1 MQVTF
6 CAGDEPTLNGRI
18 EREIG
23 VIKGRTRVLLKSA
36 RAPISYW
43 PLAARHALEERCR
56 QQLWMLGVASAEI
69 LPFGCVAAA
78 RKKTWEQRGQAWKWP
93 YQRVRCWGPAAD
105 MSLTSRGHF
114 IETTDGRF
122 MRSTV
127 IVVPSEASE
136 VVRKALEGHE
146 GQHPEGEGV
155 ASPTDHAPGSVED
168 APWDVGMLHSSTPED
183 EETKHHGEEAKL
195 FETPMNEIILEEPQK
210 RDVLLVH
217 QHDQPRFRLHGKTAP
232 TQRHQL
238 PKDLSFHRVQE
249 RGEEVVVNKIKVA
262 NDKEALEEDC
272 IARVRAMEQWG
283 LRHVVQEEAAQ
294 LLQSEGCQEST
305 AAATEVMTKAVKE
318 IEELERQLVDQQKVQ
333 EVKIRSLTK
342 QVEEQVLQTRVIPM
356 EEVRQDLERWKPAFE
371 KEVNSL
377 VGGPVVP
384 VDAKEIQ
391 EMKDKGMELEI
402 LPMKAIASKKPP
414 DRLKARIVVCGNF
427 SEQPEGENISVGGAC
442 AQAIRCVCHT
452 AAMRRWGLG
461 SIDVTGAFLQAP
473 RRPRNKVTLTEPPS
487 VLKEMNLVG
496 KDTKWRVECALYGLQ
511 ESPSDWASFRTMGL
525 KELQW
530 QDEFDQYSLEETPE
544 KHIWKIKGKK
554 GTMEGAIAVYV
565 DDFLVAMPEERLTAA
580 FQAIKKKW
588 KCSEEELV
596 NAEKPMR
603 FCGYEIKKKAR
614 GGFWLS
620 QTGYL
625 ADILKKRN
633 ITEVEQQPCPKLEP
647 GPDEEEDW
655 RSLKEAQTIVGEVMW
670 MAGRTR
676 PDISFATGA
685 ISRMLHRRPRY
696 ACTLSQHLLRYLN
709 GTRNAGLDYVEKP
722 EDRETVEGCE
732 NIKKGWST
740 MEVLADVSYGP
751 ETEQYRSVQGILVE
765 HNSNTLFWESVRQP
779 MVALSACESEL
790 IGYLEGYTAGEGIAG
805 LLTAL
810 EFDVSRRLYGDNKAA
825 LAVCGN
831 ETGGWRTRHLRIRAS
846 RLREILQ
853 EGNQW
858 SASHLR
864 GTSLAADGLTKPL
877 NGQAFQRF
885 FKMIGMKKECEEQVG
900 RMRKFFKKDQQ
911 SPRRER
917 CDHRRLMMALG
928 GIVLSLG
935 QKVLGAMLVS
945 CAQMMRRKDEENATT
960 EQAKAKV
967 RMFKVKEEKDQGEQ
981 AAAPKST
988 ARQRGLAALSHQKK
1002 DEVTVSVEALSE
1014 EFKVTVNVTKNRK
1027 GEQQHH
1033 GGYGSS
1039 CSQSA
1044 HEIAGSRCSQSVHE
1058 VGGSRSSQSVREVTG
1073 GRSSQSL
1080 REIAGS
1086 SCSQSVH
1093 ENASESGWSSWTEVT
1108 GPAESE
1114 RRRNPEE
1121 LYRGLETAEEA
1132 KISTPWKLGRYGKQP
1147 SSGND
1152 VWDEAL
1158 MERYGWLV
1166 RVHHKSRVRPFHPL
1180 HRSTPVQHGQLSSQR
1195 ITVFFQQGECVK
1207 IVEDDWCDPSKSR
1220 TTEPVGQWKG
1230 YTFFRIS
1237 KHPQRVAESV
1247 NCEDSDNNSF
1257 EEIGATE

>member
-1 MQVTF
+1 
-6 CAGDEPTLNGRI
+6 
-18 EREIG
+18 
-23 VIKGRTRVLLKSA
+23 
-36 RAPISYW
+36 
-43 PLAARHALEERCR
+43 
-56 QQLWMLGVASAEI
+56 
-69 LPFGCVAAA
+69 
-78 RKKTWEQRGQAWKWP
+78 
-93 YQRVRCWGPAAD
+93 
-105 MSLTSRGHF
+105 
-114 IETTDGRF
+114 